1 MLQWMGGS
9 RRKVNA
15 SRMST
20 QKRQKQ
26 YFEQRRRQQ
35 QNVQM
40 KGFDTN
46 AEGSDMQI
54 HKEHQSLDILNLL
67 NLSKNAQECSYV
79 GHKVKGR
86 DDGDVFSAMP
96 GRVSR
101 NQPRISTK
109 EETTANAC
117 GFEEEKAGAPLCG
130 QIKTSP
136 KKVLTSAPDHQSTS
150 FDGPP
155 THWNTATDPYPEL
168 SVIDLLCDDEL
179 NPTVEKS
186 PTCEDHVS
194 FSLQGLGKVGTETPV
209 HSPKQTARIP
219 YRNSPFLKDGRK
231 KKLKNLSHVL
241 DDIELE
247 VDAMM
252 QDIEVPPISS
262 SFPSKKLNQ
271 GSKVIEDDMHFYDH
285 IDKNRPS
292 ISKEFFHKTENNE
305 NNEHTWNACSIFLDE
320 KFDEAIG
327 YDASYENTI
336 QMDRK
341 SPEPLKRVAFKRECY
356 GFEDLL
362 PEKWPSATARNDF
375 NMGEPL
381 ASISTDQLDD
391 DFNFCGASRTRS
403 YGNFNVQ
410 NLFPEDVRDSSSLLS
425 GESSSATAVRGE
437 YAVHSPSR
445 LVTGENKRKHRK
457 VFASPSH
464 KCSTH
469 EEKNRSLPNPS
480 KRKPSYHSNFIL
492 QEKIGAQ
499 NSWQERYASVD
510 RSSVTTSFNQD
521 LEENFSVFG
530 WNTRAE
536 DPFTVFT
543 TPEYRTSPSFGGFK
557 NAASMADSPPCSFTL
572 EKFAFDSPTP
582 FPSFHSWSTGPSL
595 SSDFQF
601 KERPQDNGGFHCET
615 SSTDMSGQG
624 SATKGERQM
633 KLKKDRHNF
642 FEQEDIFMGEN
653 EISCEKKLEEDA
665 PTSDDHAQESEGTDK
680 TNPKTT
686 ECHETA
692 DSPVHVEMSSSLK
705 IPNKHESQE
714 DNKKSSCDAETETP
728 LKCKITNEEKKVSP
742 SEGRNRA
749 NGNHFNDQI
758 CLSSG
763 QVMFESYVFH
773 LRVQKILSG
782 ASTTSRRNNTFLG
795 PGRNIISHQI

>member
-1 MLQWMGGS
+1 ML
-9 RRKVNA
+9 
-15 SRMST
+15 
-20 QKRQKQ
+20 QKQ

-40 KGFDTN
+40 KGLDN
-46 AEGSDMQI
+46 HAESSGMDGEI
-54 HKEHQSLDILNLL
+54 HKEHQSLDIRNLL
-67 NLSKNAQECSYV
+67 NLSKNAQECNYV
-79 GHKVKGR
+79 GHNVKGR
-86 DDGDVFSAMP
+86 DEGDVFSAMP
-96 GRVSR
+96 GSVSR
-101 NQPRISTK
+101 NQPRISAK
-109 EETTANAC
+109 EETTVNAC
-117 GFEEEKAGAPLCG
+117 GFEEEITEAGARLCG

-136 KKVLTSAPDHQSTS
+136 KKVLSRAPDQQSTA

-155 THWNTATDPYPEL
+155 SHRKTATDPYPEL

-209 HSPKQTARIP
+209 HSPQQMARNP
-219 YRNSPFLKDGRK
+219 YRNSPFLKDGKK

-252 QDIEVPPISS
+252 QDIGVSPISS

-271 GSKVIEDDMHFYDH
+271 GSKVIEDHGHFYDH
-285 IDKNRPS
+285 VDKNRPS

-305 NNEHTWNACSIFLDE
+305 NNEDTWNACSIFLDE

-327 YDASYENTI
+327 YDTSYENTF
-336 QMDRK
+336 QMNCK

-362 PEKWPSATARNDF
+362 PEKWPSATARKDF
-375 NMGEPL
+375 NMDEPL
-381 ASISTDQLDD
+381 ASFSTDQFDD

-403 YGNFNVQ
+403 YGNNAQ

-437 YAVHSPSR
+437 YVVHSPSR
-445 LVTGENKRKHRK
+445 LVTGENRRKQRK
-457 VFASPSH
+457 LFASPSH
-464 KCSTH
+464 KCSTP

-480 KRKPSYHSNFIL
+480 KQKPSHHSNFIL
-492 QEKIGAQ
+492 QEEIGAQ
-499 NSWQERYASVD
+499 NSWQFEKRYASVD
-510 RSSVTTSFNQD
+510 RSSVTTSFYQD
-521 LEENFSVFG
+521 LETNFSVFG
-530 WNTRAE
+530 CNTRAE

-543 TPEYRTSPSFGGFK
+543 TPEYRASPSFAGFK

-572 EKFAFDSPTP
+572 EKSAFDSPTP
-582 FPSFHSWSTGPSL
+582 FPSFHSWPTGPSL

-601 KERPQDNGGFHCET
+601 KEMPQDNGGFHCET

-633 KLKKDRHNF
+633 KLKKDRHDF
-642 FEQEDIFMGEN
+642 FDQEDIFMGEN
-653 EISCEKKLEEDA
+653 EISCEKKMEEDA
-665 PTSDDHAQESEGTDK
+665 PTSNNDARKSECTDN

-686 ECHETA
+686 ECHETVY
-692 DSPVHVEMSSSLK
+692 SPVHVEEMSSSLK
-705 IPNKHESQE
+705 IPDKHESPE
-714 DNKKSSCDAETETP
+714 DNRKSSCDAETKTP
-728 LKCKITNEEKKVSP
+728 LRCKIRNEEMKVSP
-742 SEGRNRA
+742 PDGRNKV

-763 QVMFESYVFH
+763 QVMLESYVFH
-773 LRVQKILSG
+773 LRVQKVLNG

>member
-1 MLQWMGGS
+1 
-9 RRKVNA
+9 
-15 SRMST
+15 MST

-35 QNVQM
+35 QNVQ
-40 KGFDTN
+40 TN
-46 AEGSDMQI
+46 GLDNHAESSGIDGQI
-54 HKEHQSLDILNLL
+54 HKEHQSLDIRNLL
-67 NLSKNAQECSYV
+67 NLSKNAQECNYV

-86 DDGDVFSAMP
+86 DEGDVFSAMQ
-96 GRVSR
+96 GSVSR
-101 NQPRISTK
+101 NQPRISAK
-109 EETTANAC
+109 EENTVNAC

-130 QIKTSP
+130 QNKTSP
-136 KKVLTSAPDHQSTS
+136 KKVLSSAPDHQSTA

-155 THWNTATDPYPEL
+155 SHWKTATNPYPEL

-209 HSPKQTARIP
+209 HSPQQMARNP

-252 QDIEVPPISS
+252 QDIGVSPISS

-271 GSKVIEDDMHFYDH
+271 GLKVVEDHRHFYDH

-292 ISKEFFHKTENNE
+292 ISKEFFHETENNE
-305 NNEHTWNACSIFLDE
+305 NNEDTWNACSIFLDE

-327 YDASYENTI
+327 YDTSYENTF

-341 SPEPLKRVAFKRECY
+341 SPEPLKRAAFKRECY

-362 PEKWPSATARNDF
+362 PKKWPSATAKKDF

-381 ASISTDQLDD
+381 TSFSTDQLDD

-403 YGNFNVQ
+403 YGNFNAQ

-425 GESSSATAVRGE
+425 RESSSATAVRGE
-437 YAVHSPSR
+437 YVVHSPSR
-445 LVTGENKRKHRK
+445 LVTGENRRKQRK

-464 KCSTH
+464 KGSTH

-480 KRKPSYHSNFIL
+480 KRKPSHRSNFIL
-492 QEKIGAQ
+492 EEEIGAQ
-499 NSWQERYASVD
+499 NSWQFEKRYAFVD
-510 RSSVTTSFNQD
+510 RNSVTTSFYQE
-521 LEENFSVFG
+521 LEANLSVFG
-530 WNTRAE
+530 CNTRAE
-536 DPFTVFT
+536 DPFPVFT
-543 TPEYRTSPSFGGFK
+543 TPDYRASPSCGGFK
-557 NAASMADSPPCSFTL
+557 NDASMADSPPCSFIL
-572 EKFAFDSPTP
+572 EKSAFDSPTP
-582 FPSFHSWSTGPSL
+582 FPSFHSWPTGPSL
-595 SSDFQF
+595 SSNFQF
-601 KERPQDNGGFHCET
+601 KEMPQDNGGFHCET

-653 EISCEKKLEEDA
+653 EISCEKKMEEDA
-665 PTSDDHAQESEGTDK
+665 PTTDNHALESEGTDN

-686 ECHETA
+686 ECHEA
-692 DSPVHVEMSSSLK
+692 AVSPVHVEMSSSLK
-705 IPNKHESQE
+705 RPDKHGSPE
-714 DNKKSSCDAETETP
+714 DNRKSSCDAETETP
-728 LKCKITNEEKKVSP
+728 LKCKITNEEMKVSP
-742 SEGRNRA
+742 PEGRNRV

-763 QVMFESYVFH
+763 QVMFESYAFH
-773 LRVQKILSG
+773 LRVQKVLRG
-782 ASTTSRRNNTFLG
+782 PSTTFRRNNTSLG
-795 PGRNIISHQI
+795 PGRYIISHQI